1 MFKIIFES
9 ENLYFREITH
19 SDFDSLAKILKDE
32 EIMYAWEHGFS
43 DDEVENWIDKN
54 IMRYGRDGFSYYIAI
69 EKKSENIVGMI
80 GPLIEEIEDKKLVG
94 VAWILDKEHWG
105 KGYAVEGGRV
115 AIKQAFDTTD
125 TESVIAQIR
134 PNNIASI
141 RTAEKLGMTSVDS
154 YIKIYNG
161 KEMEHIIYEI
171 KRENF

>member
-1 MFKIIFES
+1 
-9 ENLYFREITH
+9 
-19 SDFDSLAKILKDE
+19 
-32 EIMYAWEHGFS
+32 
-43 DDEVENWIDKN
+43 
-54 IMRYGRDGFSYYIAI
+54 MRYGRDGFSYYIAI
-69 EKKSENIVGMI
+69 EKKSENIIGMI

-105 KGYAVEGGRV
+105 KGYAVEGGRA

-141 RTAEKLGMTSVDS
+141 RTAEKLGMTPVDS

>member
-43 DDEVENWIDKN
+43 DEEVEEWINKN
-54 IMRYGRDGFSYYIAI
+54 IMRYSRDGFSYYLAV
-69 EKKSENIVGMI
+69 EKKSNTVVGMI
-80 GPLIEEIEDKKLVG
+80 GPLIEDIEDEKLVG

-105 KGYAVEGGRV
+105 KGYAVEGGHA
-115 AIKQAFDTTD
+115 AIKYAFDTNS

-141 RTAEKLGMTSVDS
+141 KTAEKLGMIPIGSFV
-154 YIKIYNG
+154 KIYNG

>member
-1 MFKIIFES
+1 
-9 ENLYFREITH
+9 
-19 SDFDSLAKILKDE
+19 
-32 EIMYAWEHGFS
+32 
-43 DDEVENWIDKN
+43 
-54 IMRYGRDGFSYYIAI
+54 MRYGRDGFSYYIAI
-69 EKKSENIVGMI
+69 EKKSENIIGMI

-105 KGYAVEGGRV
+105 KGYAVEGGRA

-125 TESVIAQIR
+125 TGSVIAQIR